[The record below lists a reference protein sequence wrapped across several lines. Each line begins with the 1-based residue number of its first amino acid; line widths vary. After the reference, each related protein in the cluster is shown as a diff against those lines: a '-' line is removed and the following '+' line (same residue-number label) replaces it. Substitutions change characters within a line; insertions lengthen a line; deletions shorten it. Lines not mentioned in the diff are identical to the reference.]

1 MKKTLFFI
9 CSLALWH
16 IGCQLDSPTESALS
30 ALDKGSLPEAQAAI
44 QKWQQKDTNIVAPIF
59 LSALVHFANGS
70 ADSLAIART
79 TVLTSLEK
87 RQKLLEWAAKD
98 LKPNAQSATQF
109 FLLGLLKEVE
119 NKPSEAI
126 PFFEKAA
133 AFGNILPAFR
143 QHIEMAMN
151 PNVHLELFVPKDMPI
166 EYVGTMKR
174 NLNNMWIPAG
184 KDFKIKSGRLVSRL
198 GKKTYSADFGGTT
211 VLCSDKDSAY
221 YWAPL
226 LTKGQVLVRLAVP
239 NSPGKEIAVTPKIAP
254 KLHRIPV
261 DFWGKIVLL
270 DVDASKNQTMPVVI
284 IPNRNTSSDCS
295 AVAVVGNYVPTL
307 PNDFKHEA
315 SKSKNQETCFCWS
328 EDGSMYNADTESL
341 SGFTFGGGGISFFGS
356 GICIAVE
363 KGLWWG
369 KVENTAFLK

>member
-1 MKKTLFFI
+1 M
-9 CSLALWH
+9 
-16 IGCQLDSPTESALS
+16 
-30 ALDKGSLPEAQAAI
+30 PEAQAAI
-44 QKWQQKDTNIVAPIF
+44 EQWQQKDTNAVVPVF

-70 ADSLAIART
+70 ADSLDIART
-79 TVLTSLEK
+79 RVLASLEK
-87 RQKLLEWAAKD
+87 RQKLLDWAAKEV
-98 LKPNAQSATQF
+98 KPNAQSATQF
-109 FLLGLLKEVE
+109 FLLGLFEEMQDKYLEA
-119 NKPSEAI
+119 KPY
-126 PFFEKAA
+126 FEKAVS
-133 AFGNILPAFR
+133 FGNISPAFR

-151 PNVHLELFVPKDMPI
+151 SNANLELFVPKDMPI
-166 EYVGTMKR
+166 EYAGTMKR
-174 NLNNMWIPAG
+174 NANNMWIPAG

-198 GKKTYSADFGGTT
+198 GQKTYSADFGGTT

-270 DVDASKNQTMPVVI
+270 DLDASKNQTMPVVI
-284 IPNRNTSSDCS
+284 IPNRNKSSDCS

-356 GICIAVE
+356 GVRFAVE